1 MLKRQL
7 FERRPV
13 VEAPVVEAPVV
24 EAPVVE
30 TPVVEA
36 PVVEAPVVEA
46 PVVETP
52 VVEAPVVKT
61 ASAPM
66 TKIVT
71 ETVAVTA
78 TSPRGFHAVAA
89 MTKAPAPT
97 ETMASVKVEAAPLR
111 EATTTR
117 SAGSQTATN
126 TAAAPMTKPSFD

>member
-1 MLKRQL
+1 
-7 FERRPV
+7 
-13 VEAPVVEAPVV
+13 PVV

-30 TPVVEA
+30 T
-36 PVVEAPVVEA
+36 PVVEA

-71 ETVAVTA
+71 EAMPVTA

-89 MTKAPAPT
+89 MTKAPAPV
-97 ETMASVKVEAAPLR
+97 ETVAKTHVEAAPLR
-111 EATTTR
+111 ERATAR
-117 SAGSQTATN
+117 AAGSQTATN
-126 TAAAPMTKPSFD
+126 SAVAPMTKPSFD

>member
-1 MLKRQL
+1 
-7 FERRPV
+7 
-13 VEAPVVEAPVV
+13 
-24 EAPVVE
+24 
-30 TPVVEA
+30 
-36 PVVEAPVVEA
+36 

-71 ETVAVTA
+71 EAVAVTA

-89 MTKAPAPT
+89 MTKAPAPI
-97 ETMASVKVEAAPLR
+97 ETAVKIHVEAAPLR
-111 EATTTR
+111 ERVTTR